1 MRLKSIITVIALILI
16 MFMSAIE
23 SSIISL
29 ALPTIKQDLNA
40 GNLISLIFTAYFI
53 ALVIANPIVGE
64 LLSRFKIIYVAI
76 AGLLLFSIGS
86 FMCGL
91 STNFTMLIISRVI
104 QGFGSG
110 VLMSLSQ
117 IVPKLAF
124 EIPLRYKIMGI
135 VGSVWGISSI
145 IGPLLGGG
153 ILEFATWHWL
163 FYINIPIAIIAIILV
178 IWTFHFPEEETVAK
192 SKFDTKGLTLFYV
205 FIGLIMFALLNQQ
218 LLLLNFLSFILAIV
232 VAMCLFKVE
241 KHVSSPF
248 LPVVEFNRSIT
259 LVFITDLLTAI
270 CLMGFNL
277 YIPVYLQEQLGLS
290 PLQSGLVIFPLS
302 VAWITLNFNLHL
314 SVAWITLNFNLHRIE
329 AKLSR
334 KVIYL
339 LSFTLLL
346 VSSII
351 ISFGIKLPVL
361 IAFVLILAGLSFGYI
376 YTKDSVIVQEETSPL
391 QMKKMMSFYGLTKN
405 LGASIGSTIMGYLY
419 AIQSGIFGPNL
430 HNVLSAVAVISIG
443 LIVLWVVFFKE
454 QSSQSKE

>member
-1 MRLKSIITVIALILI
+1 MRLKSIVTVIALILI
-16 MFMSAIE
+16 MFMAAIE

-64 LLSRFKIIYVAI
+64 LLTRFKIIYIAI
-76 AGLLLFSIGS
+76 AGLTLFTVGS
-86 FMCGL
+86 LMSGL
-91 STNFTMLIISRVI
+91 STHFSMLVISRVI

-110 VLMSLSQ
+110 VMMSLSQ

-178 IWTFHFPEEETVAK
+178 VWTFHFPEEETVAK
-192 SKFDTKGLTLFYV
+192 SKFDTKGITLFYI

-218 LLLLNFLSFILAIV
+218 HLYLNIIGFVLAIL
-232 VAMCLFKVE
+232 VALRLFNVE
-241 KHVSSPF
+241 KKVSSPF
-248 LPVVEFNRSIT
+248 LPVAEFNRMIT
-259 LVFITDLLTAI
+259 LVFITDLLTAV

-302 VAWITLNFNLHL
+302 VAWITLNFNLH
-314 SVAWITLNFNLHRIE
+314 HIE

-339 LSFTLLL
+339 SSFTLLL
-346 VSSII
+346 LSSII
-351 ISFGIKLPVL
+351 IAFGIKLPIL
-361 IAFVLILAGLSFGYI
+361 IACVLILSGLSFGYI
-376 YTKDSVIVQEETSPL
+376 YTKDSVIVQEETSPI

-405 LGASIGSTIMGYLY
+405 LGASIGSTIVGYLY
-419 AIQSGIFGPNL
+419 ALKSGLFGANL
-430 HNVLSAVAVISIG
+430 HNILGVVSLISVW
-443 LIVLWVVFFKE
+443 LIVVWLIFYREAASQTKE
-454 QSSQSKE
+454 

>member
-248 LPVVEFNRSIT
+248 LHVVEFNRSIT

-290 PLQSGLVIFPLS
+290 PLQSGLVIFP
-302 VAWITLNFNLHL
+302 L

>member
-29 ALPTIKQDLNA
+29 ALPAIKQDLNA

-232 VAMCLFKVE
+232 VAIRLFKVE

-302 VAWITLNFNLHL
+302 VAWITLNFNLH
-314 SVAWITLNFNLHRIE
+314 RIE

-351 ISFGIKLPVL
+351 ISFGIKLPLL

-430 HNVLSAVAVISIG
+430 HNVLSAVVVISIG

>member
-1 MRLKSIITVIALILI
+1 MRLKSIVTVIALILI
-16 MFMSAIE
+16 MFMAAIE

-64 LLSRFKIIYVAI
+64 LLTRFKIIYIAI
-76 AGLLLFSIGS
+76 AGLTLFTVGS
-86 FMCGL
+86 LMSGL
-91 STNFTMLIISRVI
+91 STHFSMLIISRVI

-110 VLMSLSQ
+110 VMMSLSQ

-178 IWTFHFPEEETVAK
+178 VWTFHFPEETVAK
-192 SKFDTKGLTLFYV
+192 SKFDTKGITLFYI

-218 LLLLNFLSFILAIV
+218 HLYLNIIGFVLAIL
-232 VAMCLFKVE
+232 VALRLFNVE
-241 KHVSSPF
+241 KKVSSPF
-248 LPVVEFNRSIT
+248 LPVAEFNRMIT
-259 LVFITDLLTAI
+259 LVFITDLLTAV

-302 VAWITLNFNLHL
+302 VAWITLNFNLH
-314 SVAWITLNFNLHRIE
+314 HIE

-339 LSFTLLL
+339 SSFTLLL
-346 VSSII
+346 LSSII
-351 ISFGIKLPVL
+351 IAFGIKLPIL
-361 IAFVLILAGLSFGYI
+361 IACVLILSGLSFGYI
-376 YTKDSVIVQEETSPL
+376 YTKDSVIVQEETSPI

-419 AIQSGIFGPNL
+419 ALKSGLFGANL
-430 HNVLSAVAVISIG
+430 HNILGVVSLISVG
-443 LIVLWVVFFKE
+443 LIVVWLIFYREAASQTKE
-454 QSSQSKE
+454 

>member
-1 MRLKSIITVIALILI
+1 MRLKSIVTVIALILI
-16 MFMSAIE
+16 MFMAAIE

-64 LLSRFKIIYVAI
+64 LLTRFKIIYIAI
-76 AGLLLFSIGS
+76 AGLTLFTVGS
-86 FMCGL
+86 LMSGL
-91 STNFTMLIISRVI
+91 STHFSMLIISRVI

-110 VLMSLSQ
+110 VMMSLSQ

-178 IWTFHFPEEETVAK
+178 VWTFHFPEEETVAK
-192 SKFDTKGLTLFYV
+192 SKFDTKGITLYYI

-218 LLLLNFLSFILAIV
+218 HLYLNIIGFVLAIL
-232 VAMCLFKVE
+232 VALRLFNVE
-241 KHVSSPF
+241 KKVSSPF
-248 LPVVEFNRSIT
+248 LPVAEFNRMIT
-259 LVFITDLLTAI
+259 LVFITDLLTAV

-302 VAWITLNFNLHL
+302 VAWITLNFNLH
-314 SVAWITLNFNLHRIE
+314 HIE

-339 LSFTLLL
+339 SSFTLLL
-346 VSSII
+346 LSSII
-351 ISFGIKLPVL
+351 IAFGIKLPIL
-361 IAFVLILAGLSFGYI
+361 IACVLILSGLSFGYI
-376 YTKDSVIVQEETSPL
+376 YTKDSVIVQEETSPI

-419 AIQSGIFGPNL
+419 ALKSGLFGANL
-430 HNVLSAVAVISIG
+430 HNILGVVSLISVG
-443 LIVLWVVFFKE
+443 LIVVWLIFYREAASQTKE
-454 QSSQSKE
+454 

>member
-1 MRLKSIITVIALILI
+1 MRLKSIVTVIALILI
-16 MFMSAIE
+16 MFMAAIE

-64 LLSRFKIIYVAI
+64 LLTRFKIIYIAI
-76 AGLLLFSIGS
+76 AGLTLFTVGS
-86 FMCGL
+86 LMSGL
-91 STNFTMLIISRVI
+91 STHFSMLVISRVI

-110 VLMSLSQ
+110 VMMSLSQ

-178 IWTFHFPEEETVAK
+178 VWTFHFPEEETVAK
-192 SKFDTKGLTLFYV
+192 SKFDTKGITLFYI

-218 LLLLNFLSFILAIV
+218 HLYLNIIGFVLAIL
-232 VAMCLFKVE
+232 VALRLFNVE
-241 KHVSSPF
+241 KKVSSPF
-248 LPVVEFNRSIT
+248 LPVAEFNRMIT
-259 LVFITDLLTAI
+259 LVFITDLLTAV

-302 VAWITLNFNLHL
+302 VAWITLNFNLH
-314 SVAWITLNFNLHRIE
+314 HIE

-339 LSFTLLL
+339 SSFTLLL
-346 VSSII
+346 LSSII
-351 ISFGIKLPVL
+351 IAFGIKLPIL
-361 IAFVLILAGLSFGYI
+361 IACVLILSGLSFGYI
-376 YTKDSVIVQEETSPL
+376 YTKDSVIVQEETSPI

-405 LGASIGSTIMGYLY
+405 LGASIGSTIVGYLY
-419 AIQSGIFGPNL
+419 ALKSGLFGANL
-430 HNVLSAVAVISIG
+430 HNILGVVSLISVG
-443 LIVLWVVFFKE
+443 LIVVWLIFYREAASQTKE
-454 QSSQSKE
+454 

>member
-1 MRLKSIITVIALILI
+1 MRLKSIVTVIALILI
-16 MFMSAIE
+16 MFMAEIE

-64 LLSRFKIIYVAI
+64 LLTRFKIIYIAI
-76 AGLLLFSIGS
+76 AGLTLFTVGS
-86 FMCGL
+86 LMSGL
-91 STNFTMLIISRVI
+91 STHFSMLIISRVI

-110 VLMSLSQ
+110 VMMSLSQ

-178 IWTFHFPEEETVAK
+178 VWTFHFPEEETVAK
-192 SKFDTKGLTLFYV
+192 SKFDTKGITLFYI

-218 LLLLNFLSFILAIV
+218 HLYLNIIGFVLAIL
-232 VAMCLFKVE
+232 VALRLFNVE
-241 KHVSSPF
+241 KKVSSPF
-248 LPVVEFNRSIT
+248 LPVAEFNRMIT
-259 LVFITDLLTAI
+259 LVFITDLLTAV

-302 VAWITLNFNLHL
+302 VAWITLNFNLH
-314 SVAWITLNFNLHRIE
+314 HIE

-339 LSFTLLL
+339 SSFTLLL
-346 VSSII
+346 LSSII
-351 ISFGIKLPVL
+351 IAFGIKLPIL
-361 IAFVLILAGLSFGYI
+361 IACVLILSGLSFGYI
-376 YTKDSVIVQEETSPL
+376 YTKDSVIVQEETSPI

-419 AIQSGIFGPNL
+419 ALKSGLFGANL
-430 HNVLSAVAVISIG
+430 HNILGVVSLISVG
-443 LIVLWVVFFKE
+443 LIVVWLIFYREAASQTKE
-454 QSSQSKE
+454 

>member
-1 MRLKSIITVIALILI
+1 MRLKSIVTVIALILI
-16 MFMSAIE
+16 MFMAAIE

-64 LLSRFKIIYVAI
+64 LLTRFKIIYIAI
-76 AGLLLFSIGS
+76 AGLTLFTVGS
-86 FMCGL
+86 LMSGL
-91 STNFTMLIISRVI
+91 STHFSMLIISRVI

-110 VLMSLSQ
+110 VMMSLSQ

-178 IWTFHFPEEETVAK
+178 VWTFHFPEEKTVAK
-192 SKFDTKGLTLFYV
+192 SKFDTKGITLFYI

-218 LLLLNFLSFILAIV
+218 HLYLNIIGFVLAIL
-232 VAMCLFKVE
+232 VALRLFNVE
-241 KHVSSPF
+241 KKVSSPF
-248 LPVVEFNRSIT
+248 LPVAEFNRMIT
-259 LVFITDLLTAI
+259 LVFITDLLTAV

-302 VAWITLNFNLHL
+302 VAWITLNFNLH
-314 SVAWITLNFNLHRIE
+314 HIE

-339 LSFTLLL
+339 SSFTLLL
-346 VSSII
+346 LSSII
-351 ISFGIKLPVL
+351 IAFGIKLPIL
-361 IAFVLILAGLSFGYI
+361 IACLLILSGLSFGYI
-376 YTKDSVIVQEETSPL
+376 YTKDSVIVQEETSPI

-419 AIQSGIFGPNL
+419 ALKSGLFGANL
-430 HNVLSAVAVISIG
+430 HNILGVVSLISVG
-443 LIVLWVVFFKE
+443 LIVVWLIFYREAASQTKE
-454 QSSQSKE
+454 

>member
-1 MRLKSIITVIALILI
+1 MRLKSIVTVIALILI
-16 MFMSAIE
+16 MFMAAIE

-64 LLSRFKIIYVAI
+64 LLTRFKIIYIAI
-76 AGLLLFSIGS
+76 AGLTLFTVGS
-86 FMCGL
+86 LMSGL
-91 STNFTMLIISRVI
+91 STHFSMLVISRVI

-110 VLMSLSQ
+110 VMMSLSQ

-178 IWTFHFPEEETVAK
+178 VWTFHFPEEETVAK
-192 SKFDTKGLTLFYV
+192 SKFDTKGITLFYI

-218 LLLLNFLSFILAIV
+218 HLYLNIIGFVLAIL
-232 VAMCLFKVE
+232 VALRLFNVE
-241 KHVSSPF
+241 KKVSSPF
-248 LPVVEFNRSIT
+248 LPVAEFNRMIT
-259 LVFITDLLTAI
+259 LVFITDLLTAV

-302 VAWITLNFNLHL
+302 VAWITLNFNLYH
-314 SVAWITLNFNLHRIE
+314 IE

-339 LSFTLLL
+339 SSFTLLL
-346 VSSII
+346 LSSII
-351 ISFGIKLPVL
+351 IAFGIKLPIL
-361 IAFVLILAGLSFGYI
+361 IACVLILSGLSFGYI
-376 YTKDSVIVQEETSPL
+376 YTKDSVIVQEETSPI

-419 AIQSGIFGPNL
+419 ALKSGLFGANL
-430 HNVLSAVAVISIG
+430 HNILGVVSLISVG
-443 LIVLWVVFFKE
+443 LIVVWLIFYREAASQTKE
-454 QSSQSKE
+454 

>member
-1 MRLKSIITVIALILI
+1 MRLKSIVTVIALILI
-16 MFMSAIE
+16 MFMAAIE

-29 ALPTIKQDLNA
+29 ALPKIKQDLNA

-64 LLSRFKIIYVAI
+64 LLTRFKIIYIAI
-76 AGLLLFSIGS
+76 AGLTLFTVGS
-86 FMCGL
+86 LMSGL
-91 STNFTMLIISRVI
+91 STHFSMLVISRVI

-110 VLMSLSQ
+110 VMMSLSQ

-178 IWTFHFPEEETVAK
+178 VWTFHFPEEETVAK
-192 SKFDTKGLTLFYV
+192 SKFDTKGITLFYI

-218 LLLLNFLSFILAIV
+218 HLYLNIIGFVLAIL
-232 VAMCLFKVE
+232 VALRLFNVE
-241 KHVSSPF
+241 KKVSSPF
-248 LPVVEFNRSIT
+248 LPVAEFNRMIT
-259 LVFITDLLTAI
+259 LVFITDLLTAV

-302 VAWITLNFNLHL
+302 VAWITLNFNLH
-314 SVAWITLNFNLHRIE
+314 HIE

-339 LSFTLLL
+339 SSFTLLL
-346 VSSII
+346 LSSII
-351 ISFGIKLPVL
+351 IAFGIKLPIL
-361 IAFVLILAGLSFGYI
+361 IACVLILSGLSFGYI
-376 YTKDSVIVQEETSPL
+376 YTKDSVIVQEETSPI

-419 AIQSGIFGPNL
+419 ALKSGLFGANL
-430 HNVLSAVAVISIG
+430 HNILGVVSLISVG
-443 LIVLWVVFFKE
+443 LIVVWLIFYREAASQTKE
-454 QSSQSKE
+454 

>member
-1 MRLKSIITVIALILI
+1 MRLKSIVTVIALILI
-16 MFMSAIE
+16 MFMAAIE

-64 LLSRFKIIYVAI
+64 LLTRFKIIYIAI
-76 AGLLLFSIGS
+76 AGLTLFTVGS
-86 FMCGL
+86 LMSGL
-91 STNFTMLIISRVI
+91 STHFSMLVISRVI

-110 VLMSLSQ
+110 VMMSLSQ

-178 IWTFHFPEEETVAK
+178 VWTFHFPEEETVAK
-192 SKFDTKGLTLFYV
+192 SKFDTKGITLFYI

-218 LLLLNFLSFILAIV
+218 HLYLNIIGFVLAIL
-232 VAMCLFKVE
+232 VALRLFNVE
-241 KHVSSPF
+241 KKVSSPF
-248 LPVVEFNRSIT
+248 LPVAEFNRMIT
-259 LVFITDLLTAI
+259 LVFITDLLTAV

-302 VAWITLNFNLHL
+302 VAWITLNFNLH
-314 SVAWITLNFNLHRIE
+314 HIE

-339 LSFTLLL
+339 SSFTLLL
-346 VSSII
+346 LSSII
-351 ISFGIKLPVL
+351 IAFGIKLPIL
-361 IAFVLILAGLSFGYI
+361 IACVLILSGLSFGYI
-376 YTKDSVIVQEETSPL
+376 YTKDSVIVQEETSPI

-405 LGASIGSTIMGYLY
+405 LGTSIGSTIMGYLY
-419 AIQSGIFGPNL
+419 ALKSGLFGANL
-430 HNVLSAVAVISIG
+430 HNILGVVSLISVG
-443 LIVLWVVFFKE
+443 LIVVWLIFYREAASQTKE
-454 QSSQSKE
+454 

>member
-1 MRLKSIITVIALILI
+1 MRLKSIVTVIALILI
-16 MFMSAIE
+16 MFMAGIE

-64 LLSRFKIIYVAI
+64 LLTRFKIIYIAI
-76 AGLLLFSIGS
+76 AGLTLFTVGS
-86 FMCGL
+86 LMSGL
-91 STNFTMLIISRVI
+91 STHFSMLIISRVI

-110 VLMSLSQ
+110 VMMSLSQ

-178 IWTFHFPEEETVAK
+178 VWTFHFPEEKTVAK
-192 SKFDTKGLTLFYV
+192 SKFDTKGITLFYI

-218 LLLLNFLSFILAIV
+218 HLYLNIIGFVLAIL
-232 VAMCLFKVE
+232 VALRLFNVE
-241 KHVSSPF
+241 KKVSSPF
-248 LPVVEFNRSIT
+248 LPVAEFNRMIT
-259 LVFITDLLTAI
+259 LVFITDLLTAV

-302 VAWITLNFNLHL
+302 VAWITLNFNLH
-314 SVAWITLNFNLHRIE
+314 HIE

-339 LSFTLLL
+339 SSFTLLL
-346 VSSII
+346 LSSII
-351 ISFGIKLPVL
+351 IAFGIKLPIL
-361 IAFVLILAGLSFGYI
+361 IACVLILSGLSFGYI
-376 YTKDSVIVQEETSPL
+376 YTKDSVIVQEETSPI

-419 AIQSGIFGPNL
+419 ALKSGLFGANL
-430 HNVLSAVAVISIG
+430 HNILGVVSLISVG
-443 LIVLWVVFFKE
+443 LIVVWLIFYREAASQTKE
-454 QSSQSKE
+454 

>member
-91 STNFTMLIISRVI
+91 SANFTMLIISRLI

-302 VAWITLNFNLHL
+302 VAWITLNFNLH
-314 SVAWITLNFNLHRIE
+314 RIE

>member
-1 MRLKSIITVIALILI
+1 MRLKSIVTVIALILI
-16 MFMSAIE
+16 MFMAAIE

-64 LLSRFKIIYVAI
+64 LLTRFKIIYIAI
-76 AGLLLFSIGS
+76 AGLTLFTVGS
-86 FMCGL
+86 LMSGL
-91 STNFTMLIISRVI
+91 STHFSMLVISRVI

-110 VLMSLSQ
+110 VMMSLSQ

-178 IWTFHFPEEETVAK
+178 VWTFHFPEEETVAK
-192 SKFDTKGLTLFYV
+192 SKFDTKGITLFYI

-218 LLLLNFLSFILAIV
+218 HLYLNIIGFVLAIL
-232 VAMCLFKVE
+232 VALRLFNVE
-241 KHVSSPF
+241 KKVSSPF
-248 LPVVEFNRSIT
+248 LPVAEFNRMIT
-259 LVFITDLLTAI
+259 LVFITDLLTAV

-302 VAWITLNFNLHL
+302 VAWITLNFNLH
-314 SVAWITLNFNLHRIE
+314 HIE

-339 LSFTLLL
+339 SSFTLLL
-346 VSSII
+346 LSSII
-351 ISFGIKLPVL
+351 IAFGIKLPIL
-361 IAFVLILAGLSFGYI
+361 IACVLILSGLSFGYI
-376 YTKDSVIVQEETSPL
+376 YTKDSVIVQEETSPI

-419 AIQSGIFGPNL
+419 ALKSGLFGANL
-430 HNVLSAVAVISIG
+430 HNILGVVSLISVG
-443 LIVLWVVFFKE
+443 LIVVWLIFYGEAASQTKE
-454 QSSQSKE
+454 

>member
-302 VAWITLNFNLHL
+302 L
-314 SVAWITLNFNLHRIE
+314 AWITLNFNLHRIE

-376 YTKDSVIVQEETSPL
+376 YTKDSVIVQEKTSPL

>member
-1 MRLKSIITVIALILI
+1 MRLKSIVTVIALILI
-16 MFMSAIE
+16 MFMAAIE

-64 LLSRFKIIYVAI
+64 LLTRFKIIYIAI
-76 AGLLLFSIGS
+76 AGLTLFTVGS
-86 FMCGL
+86 LMSGL
-91 STNFTMLIISRVI
+91 STHFSMLIISRVI

-110 VLMSLSQ
+110 VMMSLSQ

-178 IWTFHFPEEETVAK
+178 VWTFHFPEEETVAK
-192 SKFDTKGLTLFYV
+192 SKFDTKGITLFYI

-218 LLLLNFLSFILAIV
+218 HLYLNIIGFVLAIL
-232 VAMCLFKVE
+232 VALRLFNVE
-241 KHVSSPF
+241 KKVSSPF
-248 LPVVEFNRSIT
+248 LPVAEFNRMIT
-259 LVFITDLLTAI
+259 LVFITDLLTAV

-302 VAWITLNFNLHL
+302 VAWITLNFNLH
-314 SVAWITLNFNLHRIE
+314 HIE

-339 LSFTLLL
+339 SSFTLLL
-346 VSSII
+346 LSSII
-351 ISFGIKLPVL
+351 IAFGIKLPIL
-361 IAFVLILAGLSFGYI
+361 IACVLILSGLSFGYI
-376 YTKDSVIVQEETSPL
+376 YTKDSVIVQEETSPI

-419 AIQSGIFGPNL
+419 ALKSGLFGANL
-430 HNVLSAVAVISIG
+430 HNILGAVSLISVG
-443 LIVLWVVFFKE
+443 LIVVWLIFYREAASQTKE
-454 QSSQSKE
+454 

>member
-1 MRLKSIITVIALILI
+1 IITVIALILI

-302 VAWITLNFNLHL
+302 VAWITLNFNLH
-314 SVAWITLNFNLHRIE
+314 RIE

>member
-302 VAWITLNFNLHL
+302 VAWITLNFNLH
-314 SVAWITLNFNLHRIE
+314 RIE

-443 LIVLWVVFFKE
+443 LIVLWSYFLKNSHLNQKNRIMIKIDVV
-454 QSSQSKE
+454 

>member
-1 MRLKSIITVIALILI
+1 MRLKSIVTVIALILI
-16 MFMSAIE
+16 MFMAAIE

-64 LLSRFKIIYVAI
+64 LLTRFKIIYIAI
-76 AGLLLFSIGS
+76 AGLTLFTVGS
-86 FMCGL
+86 LMSGL
-91 STNFTMLIISRVI
+91 NTHFSMLIISRVI

-110 VLMSLSQ
+110 VMMSLSQ

-178 IWTFHFPEEETVAK
+178 VWTFHFPEEETVAK
-192 SKFDTKGLTLFYV
+192 SKFDTKGITLFYI

-218 LLLLNFLSFILAIV
+218 HLYLNIIGFVLAIL
-232 VAMCLFKVE
+232 VALRLFNVE
-241 KHVSSPF
+241 KKVSSPF
-248 LPVVEFNRSIT
+248 LPVAEFNRMIT
-259 LVFITDLLTAI
+259 LVFITDLLTAV

-302 VAWITLNFNLHL
+302 VAWITLNFNLH
-314 SVAWITLNFNLHRIE
+314 HIE

-339 LSFTLLL
+339 SSFTLLL
-346 VSSII
+346 LSSII
-351 ISFGIKLPVL
+351 IAFGIKLPIL
-361 IAFVLILAGLSFGYI
+361 IACVLILSGLSFGYI
-376 YTKDSVIVQEETSPL
+376 YTKDSVIVQEETSPI

-419 AIQSGIFGPNL
+419 ALKSGLFGANL
-430 HNVLSAVAVISIG
+430 HNILGVVSLISVG
-443 LIVLWVVFFKE
+443 LIVVWLIFYREAASQTKE
-454 QSSQSKE
+454 

>member
-1 MRLKSIITVIALILI
+1 MRLKSIVTVIALILI
-16 MFMSAIE
+16 MFMAAIE

-64 LLSRFKIIYVAI
+64 LLTRFKIIYIAI
-76 AGLLLFSIGS
+76 AGLTLFTVGS
-86 FMCGL
+86 LMSGL
-91 STNFTMLIISRVI
+91 STHFSMLIISRVI

-110 VLMSLSQ
+110 VMMSLSQ

-178 IWTFHFPEEETVAK
+178 VWTFHFPEEETVAK
-192 SKFDTKGLTLFYV
+192 SKFDTKGITLFYI

-218 LLLLNFLSFILAIV
+218 HLYLNIIGFVLAIL
-232 VAMCLFKVE
+232 VALRLFNVE
-241 KHVSSPF
+241 KKVSSPF
-248 LPVVEFNRSIT
+248 LPVAEFNRMIT
-259 LVFITDLLTAI
+259 LVFITDLLTAV

-302 VAWITLNFNLHL
+302 VAWITLNFNLH
-314 SVAWITLNFNLHRIE
+314 HIE

-339 LSFTLLL
+339 SSFTLLL
-346 VSSII
+346 LSSII
-351 ISFGIKLPVL
+351 IAFGIKLPIL
-361 IAFVLILAGLSFGYI
+361 IACVLILSGLSFGYI
-376 YTKDSVIVQEETSPL
+376 YTKDSVIVQEETSPI

-419 AIQSGIFGPNL
+419 ALKSGLFGANL
-430 HNVLSAVAVISIG
+430 HNILGVVSLISVG
-443 LIVLWVVFFKE
+443 LIVVWLIFYREAVSQTKE
-454 QSSQSKE
+454 

>member
-1 MRLKSIITVIALILI
+1 MRLKSIVTVIALILI
-16 MFMSAIE
+16 MFMAAIE

-64 LLSRFKIIYVAI
+64 LLTRFKIIYIAI
-76 AGLLLFSIGS
+76 AGLTLFTVGS
-86 FMCGL
+86 LMSGL
-91 STNFTMLIISRVI
+91 STHFSMLIISRVI

-110 VLMSLSQ
+110 VMMSLSQ

-178 IWTFHFPEEETVAK
+178 VWTFHFPEEETVAK
-192 SKFDTKGLTLFYV
+192 SKFDTKGITLFYI

-218 LLLLNFLSFILAIV
+218 HLYLNIIGFVLAIL
-232 VAMCLFKVE
+232 VALRLFNVE
-241 KHVSSPF
+241 KKVSSPF
-248 LPVVEFNRSIT
+248 LPVAEFNRMIT
-259 LVFITDLLTAI
+259 LVFIIDLLTAV

-302 VAWITLNFNLHL
+302 VAWITLNFNLH
-314 SVAWITLNFNLHRIE
+314 HIE

-339 LSFTLLL
+339 SSFTLLL
-346 VSSII
+346 LSSII
-351 ISFGIKLPVL
+351 IAFGIKLPIL
-361 IAFVLILAGLSFGYI
+361 IACVLILSGLSFGYI
-376 YTKDSVIVQEETSPL
+376 YTKDSVIVQEETSPI

-419 AIQSGIFGPNL
+419 ALKSGLFGANL
-430 HNVLSAVAVISIG
+430 HNILGVVSLISVG
-443 LIVLWVVFFKE
+443 LIVVWLIFYREAASQTKE
-454 QSSQSKE
+454 

>member
-277 YIPVYLQEQLGLS
+277 YIPVYLKEQLGLS

-302 VAWITLNFNLHL
+302 L
-314 SVAWITLNFNLHRIE
+314 AWITLNFNLHRIE

-361 IAFVLILAGLSFGYI
+361 IAFVLILAGLSFGYT
-376 YTKDSVIVQEETSPL
+376 YTKDRVIVQEETSPL

>member
-1 MRLKSIITVIALILI
+1 MRLKSIVTVIALILI
-16 MFMSAIE
+16 MFMAAIE

-64 LLSRFKIIYVAI
+64 LLTRFKIIYIAI
-76 AGLLLFSIGS
+76 AGLTLFTVGS
-86 FMCGL
+86 LMSGL
-91 STNFTMLIISRVI
+91 STHFSMLIISRVI

-110 VLMSLSQ
+110 VMMSLSQ

-178 IWTFHFPEEETVAK
+178 VWTFHFPEEKTVAK
-192 SKFDTKGLTLFYV
+192 SKFDTKGITLFYI

-218 LLLLNFLSFILAIV
+218 HLYLNIIGFVLAIL
-232 VAMCLFKVE
+232 VALRLFNVE
-241 KHVSSPF
+241 KKVSSPF
-248 LPVVEFNRSIT
+248 LPVAEFNRMIT
-259 LVFITDLLTAI
+259 LVFITDLLTAV

-302 VAWITLNFNLHL
+302 VAWITLNFNLH
-314 SVAWITLNFNLHRIE
+314 HIE

-339 LSFTLLL
+339 SSFTLLL
-346 VSSII
+346 LSSII
-351 ISFGIKLPVL
+351 IAFGIKLPIL
-361 IAFVLILAGLSFGYI
+361 IACVLILSRLSFGYI
-376 YTKDSVIVQEETSPL
+376 YTKDSVIVQEETSPI

-419 AIQSGIFGPNL
+419 ALKSGLFGANL
-430 HNVLSAVAVISIG
+430 HNILGVVSLISVG
-443 LIVLWVVFFKE
+443 LIVVWLIFYREAASQTKE
-454 QSSQSKE
+454 

>member
-1 MRLKSIITVIALILI
+1 MRLKSIVTVIALILI
-16 MFMSAIE
+16 MFMAAIE

-64 LLSRFKIIYVAI
+64 LLTRFKIIYIAI
-76 AGLLLFSIGS
+76 AGLTLFTVGS
-86 FMCGL
+86 LMSGL
-91 STNFTMLIISRVI
+91 STHFSMLIISRVI

-110 VLMSLSQ
+110 VMMSLSQ

-163 FYINIPIAIIAIILV
+163 FFINIPIAIIAIILV
-178 IWTFHFPEEETVAK
+178 VWTFHFSEEETVAK
-192 SKFDTKGLTLFYV
+192 SKFDTKGITLFYI

-218 LLLLNFLSFILAIV
+218 HLYLNIIGFVLAILI
-232 VAMCLFKVE
+232 ALRLFNVE
-241 KHVSSPF
+241 KKVSSPF
-248 LPVVEFNRSIT
+248 LPVAEFNRMIT
-259 LVFITDLLTAI
+259 LVFITDLLTAV

-302 VAWITLNFNLHL
+302 VAWITLNFNLH
-314 SVAWITLNFNLHRIE
+314 HIE

-339 LSFTLLL
+339 SSFTLLL
-346 VSSII
+346 LSSII
-351 ISFGIKLPVL
+351 IAFGIKLPIL
-361 IAFVLILAGLSFGYI
+361 IACVLILSGISFGYI
-376 YTKDSVIVQEETSPL
+376 YTKDSIIVQEETSPI

-419 AIQSGIFGPNL
+419 ALKSGLFGANL
-430 HNVLSAVAVISIG
+430 HNILGVVSLISVG
-443 LIVLWVVFFKE
+443 LIVVWLIFYRE
-454 QSSQSKE
+454 AASQTNE

>member
-76 AGLLLFSIGS
+76 TGLLLFSIGS

-302 VAWITLNFNLHL
+302 VAWITLNFNLH
-314 SVAWITLNFNLHRIE
+314 RIE

-405 LGASIGSTIMGYLY
+405 LGASIGSIIMGYLY

>member
-1 MRLKSIITVIALILI
+1 MRLKSIVTVIALILI
-16 MFMSAIE
+16 MFMAAIE

-64 LLSRFKIIYVAI
+64 LLTRFKIIYIAI
-76 AGLLLFSIGS
+76 AGLTLFTVGS
-86 FMCGL
+86 LMSGL
-91 STNFTMLIISRVI
+91 STHFSMLIISRVI

-110 VLMSLSQ
+110 VMMSLSQ

-163 FYINIPIAIIAIILV
+163 FFINIPIAIIAIILV
-178 IWTFHFPEEETVAK
+178 VWTFHFSEEETVAK
-192 SKFDTKGLTLFYV
+192 SKFDTKGITLFYI

-218 LLLLNFLSFILAIV
+218 HLYLNIIGFVLAILI
-232 VAMCLFKVE
+232 ALRLFNVE
-241 KHVSSPF
+241 KKVSSPF
-248 LPVVEFNRSIT
+248 LPVAEFNRMIT
-259 LVFITDLLTAI
+259 LVFITDLLTAV

-302 VAWITLNFNLHL
+302 VAWITLNFNLH
-314 SVAWITLNFNLHRIE
+314 HIE

-339 LSFTLLL
+339 SSFTLLL
-346 VSSII
+346 LSSII
-351 ISFGIKLPVL
+351 IAFGIKLPIL
-361 IAFVLILAGLSFGYI
+361 IACVLILSGISFGYI
-376 YTKDSVIVQEETSPL
+376 YTKDSVIVQEETSPI

-419 AIQSGIFGPNL
+419 ALKSGLFGANL
-430 HNVLSAVAVISIG
+430 HNILGVVSLISVG
-443 LIVLWVVFFKE
+443 LIVV
-454 QSSQSKE
+454 

>member
-1 MRLKSIITVIALILI
+1 MRLKSIVTVIALILI
-16 MFMSAIE
+16 MFMAAIE

-64 LLSRFKIIYVAI
+64 LLTRFKIIYIAI
-76 AGLLLFSIGS
+76 AGLTLFTVGS
-86 FMCGL
+86 LMSGL
-91 STNFTMLIISRVI
+91 STHFSMLIISRVI

-110 VLMSLSQ
+110 VMMSLSQ

-178 IWTFHFPEEETVAK
+178 VWTFHFPEEETVAK
-192 SKFDTKGLTLFYV
+192 SKFDTKGITLFYI

-218 LLLLNFLSFILAIV
+218 HLYLNIIGFVLAIL
-232 VAMCLFKVE
+232 VALRLFNVE
-241 KHVSSPF
+241 KKVSSPF
-248 LPVVEFNRSIT
+248 LPVAEFNRMIT
-259 LVFITDLLTAI
+259 LVFITDLLTAV

-302 VAWITLNFNLHL
+302 VAWITLNFNLH
-314 SVAWITLNFNLHRIE
+314 RIE

-339 LSFTLLL
+339 SSFTLLL
-346 VSSII
+346 LSSII
-351 ISFGIKLPVL
+351 IAFGIKLPIL
-361 IAFVLILAGLSFGYI
+361 IACVLILSGLSFGYI
-376 YTKDSVIVQEETSPL
+376 YTKDSVIVQEETSPI

-419 AIQSGIFGPNL
+419 ALKSGLFGANL
-430 HNVLSAVAVISIG
+430 HNILGVVSLISVG
-443 LIVLWVVFFKE
+443 LIVVWLIFYREAASQTKE
-454 QSSQSKE
+454 

>member
-53 ALVIANPIVGE
+53 ALVIANPIAGE

-302 VAWITLNFNLHL
+302 VAWITLNFNLH
-314 SVAWITLNFNLHRIE
+314 RIE

>member
-232 VAMCLFKVE
+232 VAIRLFKVE

-302 VAWITLNFNLHL
+302 VAWITLNFNLH
-314 SVAWITLNFNLHRIE
+314 RIE

-351 ISFGIKLPVL
+351 ISFGIKLPLL

-391 QMKKMMSFYGLTKN
+391 QMKKMMSFYRLTKN

>member
-145 IGPLLGGG
+145 IVPLLGGG

-302 VAWITLNFNLHL
+302 L
-314 SVAWITLNFNLHRIE
+314 AWITLNFNLHRIE

>member
-1 MRLKSIITVIALILI
+1 MALILI

-302 VAWITLNFNLHL
+302 VAWITLNFNLH
-314 SVAWITLNFNLHRIE
+314 RIE

>member
-40 GNLISLIFTAYFI
+40 GNLVSLIFTAYFI

-277 YIPVYLQEQLGLS
+277 YISVYLQEQLGLS
-290 PLQSGLVIFPLS
+290 PLQSGLVIFP
-302 VAWITLNFNLHL
+302 L

>member
-1 MRLKSIITVIALILI
+1 MRLKSIVTVIALILI
-16 MFMSAIE
+16 MFMAAIE

-64 LLSRFKIIYVAI
+64 LLTRFKIIYIAI
-76 AGLLLFSIGS
+76 AGLTLFTVGS
-86 FMCGL
+86 LMSGL
-91 STNFTMLIISRVI
+91 STHFSMLVISRVI

-110 VLMSLSQ
+110 VMMSLSQ

-178 IWTFHFPEEETVAK
+178 VWTFHFPEEETVAK
-192 SKFDTKGLTLFYV
+192 SKFDTKGITLFYI

-218 LLLLNFLSFILAIV
+218 HLYLNIIGFVLAIL
-232 VAMCLFKVE
+232 VALRLFNVE
-241 KHVSSPF
+241 KKVSSPF
-248 LPVVEFNRSIT
+248 LPVAEFNRMIT
-259 LVFITDLLTAI
+259 LVFITDLLTAV

-302 VAWITLNFNLHL
+302 VAWITLNFNLH
-314 SVAWITLNFNLHRIE
+314 HIE

-339 LSFTLLL
+339 SSFTLLL
-346 VSSII
+346 LSSII
-351 ISFGIKLPVL
+351 IAFGIKLPIL
-361 IAFVLILAGLSFGYI
+361 IACVLILSGLSFGYI
-376 YTKDSVIVQEETSPL
+376 YTKDSVIVQEETSPI

-419 AIQSGIFGPNL
+419 ALKSGLFGANL
-430 HNVLSAVAVISIG
+430 HNILGVVSLISVG
-443 LIVLWVVFFKE
+443 LIVVWLIFYRGAASQTKE
-454 QSSQSKE
+454 

>member
-86 FMCGL
+86 FMCVL

-232 VAMCLFKVE
+232 VAIRLFKVE

-302 VAWITLNFNLHL
+302 VAWITLNFNLH
-314 SVAWITLNFNLHRIE
+314 RIE

-351 ISFGIKLPVL
+351 ISFGIKLPLL

>member
-1 MRLKSIITVIALILI
+1 MRLKSIVTVIALILI
-16 MFMSAIE
+16 MFMAAIE

-64 LLSRFKIIYVAI
+64 LLTRFKIIYIAI
-76 AGLLLFSIGS
+76 ASLTLFTVGS
-86 FMCGL
+86 LMSGL
-91 STNFTMLIISRVI
+91 STHFSMLIISRVI

-110 VLMSLSQ
+110 VMMSLSQ

-178 IWTFHFPEEETVAK
+178 VWTFHFPEEETVAK
-192 SKFDTKGLTLFYV
+192 SKFDTKGITLFYI

-218 LLLLNFLSFILAIV
+218 HLYLNIIGFVLAIL
-232 VAMCLFKVE
+232 VALRLFNVE
-241 KHVSSPF
+241 KKVSSPF
-248 LPVVEFNRSIT
+248 LPVAEFNRMIT
-259 LVFITDLLTAI
+259 LVFITDLLTAV

-302 VAWITLNFNLHL
+302 VAWITLNFNLH
-314 SVAWITLNFNLHRIE
+314 HIE

-339 LSFTLLL
+339 SSFTLLL
-346 VSSII
+346 LSSII
-351 ISFGIKLPVL
+351 IAFGIKLPIL
-361 IAFVLILAGLSFGYI
+361 IACVLILSGLSFGYI
-376 YTKDSVIVQEETSPL
+376 YTKDSVIVQEETSPI

-419 AIQSGIFGPNL
+419 ALKSGLFGANL
-430 HNVLSAVAVISIG
+430 HNILGVVSLISVG
-443 LIVLWVVFFKE
+443 LIVVWLIFYREAASQTKE
-454 QSSQSKE
+454 

>member
-40 GNLISLIFTAYFI
+40 GNLISLIFTVYFI

-232 VAMCLFKVE
+232 VAIRLFKVE

-302 VAWITLNFNLHL
+302 VAWITLNFNLH
-314 SVAWITLNFNLHRIE
+314 RIE

-351 ISFGIKLPVL
+351 ISFGIKLPLL

-430 HNVLSAVAVISIG
+430 HNVLSAVVVISIG

>member
-1 MRLKSIITVIALILI
+1 ILI

-302 VAWITLNFNLHL
+302 VAWITLNFNLH
-314 SVAWITLNFNLHRIE
+314 RIE

>member
-302 VAWITLNFNLHL
+302 VAWITLNFNLH
-314 SVAWITLNFNLHRIE
+314 RIE

-430 HNVLSAVAVISIG
+430 HNVLSAVTVISIG

>member
-1 MRLKSIITVIALILI
+1 MRLKSIVTVIALILI
-16 MFMSAIE
+16 MFMAAIE

-64 LLSRFKIIYVAI
+64 LLTRFKIIYIAI
-76 AGLLLFSIGS
+76 AGLTLFTVGS
-86 FMCGL
+86 LMSGL
-91 STNFTMLIISRVI
+91 STHFSMLIISRVI

-110 VLMSLSQ
+110 VMMSLSQ

-178 IWTFHFPEEETVAK
+178 VWTFHFPEEETVAK
-192 SKFDTKGLTLFYV
+192 SKFDTKGITLFYI

-218 LLLLNFLSFILAIV
+218 HLYLNIIGFVLAIL
-232 VAMCLFKVE
+232 VALRLFNVE
-241 KHVSSPF
+241 KKVSSPF
-248 LPVVEFNRSIT
+248 LPIAEFNRMIT
-259 LVFITDLLTAI
+259 LVFITDLLTAV

-302 VAWITLNFNLHL
+302 VAWITLNFNLH
-314 SVAWITLNFNLHRIE
+314 HIE

-339 LSFTLLL
+339 SSFTLLL
-346 VSSII
+346 LSSII
-351 ISFGIKLPVL
+351 IAFGIKLPIL
-361 IAFVLILAGLSFGYI
+361 IACVLILSGLSFGYI
-376 YTKDSVIVQEETSPL
+376 YTKDSVIFQEETSPI

-419 AIQSGIFGPNL
+419 ALKSGLFGANL
-430 HNVLSAVAVISIG
+430 HNILGAVSLISVG
-443 LIVLWVVFFKE
+443 LIVVWLLFYREAASQTKE
-454 QSSQSKE
+454 

>member
-91 STNFTMLIISRVI
+91 STNFTMLIISRLI

-302 VAWITLNFNLHL
+302 VAWITLNFNLH
-314 SVAWITLNFNLHRIE
+314 RIE

-346 VSSII
+346 VSSIF